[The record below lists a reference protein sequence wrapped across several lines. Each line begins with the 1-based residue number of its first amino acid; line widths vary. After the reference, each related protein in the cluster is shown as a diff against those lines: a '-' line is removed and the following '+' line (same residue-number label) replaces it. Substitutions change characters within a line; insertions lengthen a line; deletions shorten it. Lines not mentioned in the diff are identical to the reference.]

1 MKFYMGRVLHP
12 EDKIS
17 KNGKRYQLF
26 YILVDEDVLP
36 ITNWKHDK
44 VYDDSNV
51 KILVQVKNNFK
62 TKVGL
67 NQIWQ
72 TTDRAIILKLC
83 A

>member
-1 MKFYMGRVLHP
+1 MKFYMGKVLHA